1 MTDLDIAKEKLV
13 SDDLAICIVKNGET
27 IYTSQEKGIYPIY
40 NAYIRLKDALA
51 GASIAD
57 RVIGKAAAMLS
68 KSANIDNLYSVIITG
83 DAVSILEGVNVE
95 YSEIVP
101 YIKNRDKT
109 DLCPIEKMSRT
120 TNDTDVLIKKIEE
133 FLKRIERIS

>member
-13 SDDLAICIVKNGET
+13 SEDFAICIVKDGET
-27 IYTSQEKGIYPIY
+27 IYTSKEKGIYPIY
-40 NAYIRLKDALA
+40 NAYRSMKDELA

-57 RVIGKAAAMLS
+57 RVIGKAAAMICD
-68 KSANIDNLYSVIITG
+68 SASISNLYTVIITEQ
-83 DAVSILEGVNVE
+83 ALEILEKINVE
-95 YSEIVP
+95 YSKTVP

-109 DLCPIEKMSRT
+109 DLCPIEKLSRT
-120 TNDTDVLIKKIEE
+120 TDDTTVLIKKIEG